1 MSNFT
6 IEQLNPSKGE
16 LGCSWNVGKHLR
28 SASIEADIA
37 EILRENQIDEELI
50 NLVCDT
56 VVDHFAT
63 ARYIET
69 SDDSF

>member
-16 LGCSWNVGKHLR
+16 LGCSWNVGKYLR

-37 EILRENQIDEELI
+37 EILRENKIDEGII

-63 ARYIET
+63 AEYLEHA
-69 SDDSF
+69 DDNF